1 MIKAKKDLGQNF
13 LTDAIIINQI
23 IETINPDAEDTFLEI
38 GPGRGAITEPLL
50 KSIKYLHAVEIDRDL
65 IKALENIKNTNLL
78 IHNNSILKFQLE
90 QLGDRNLRV
99 IGNLPYNISTQIM
112 LWTFENL
119 KMFKDIHFMFQKE
132 FGERLVSK
140 NDKKSFGRLSVLT
153 QYLTKPEFCFQ
164 INPESFIPEP
174 KVESVFIK
182 LLPIEGR
189 SFNDALTKKLQ
200 EVSRI
205 AFMHKRKMIGK
216 SLKSILAI
224 EELVNLGI
232 DLKSRPENLSVEDY
246 VKSSETLI

>member
-112 LWTFENL
+112 LWTFANL

-246 VKSSETLI
+246 VKISETLI

>member
-13 LTDAIIINQI
+13 LIDAIIINQI

-246 VKSSETLI
+246 VKISETLI

>member
-246 VKSSETLI
+246 VKISETLI

>member
-1 MIKAKKDLGQNF
+1 M
-13 LTDAIIINQI
+13 
-23 IETINPDAEDTFLEI
+23 
-38 GPGRGAITEPLL
+38 
-50 KSIKYLHAVEIDRDL
+50 
-65 IKALENIKNTNLL
+65 
-78 IHNNSILKFQLE
+78 
-90 QLGDRNLRV
+90 
-99 IGNLPYNISTQIM
+99 
-112 LWTFENL
+112 
-119 KMFKDIHFMFQKE
+119 
-132 FGERLVSK
+132 
-140 NDKKSFGRLSVLT
+140 LT

-246 VKSSETLI
+246 VKISETLI

>member
-164 INPESFIPEP
+164 INPESFIPKP

-246 VKSSETLI
+246 VKISETLI

>member
-13 LTDAIIINQI
+13 LIDAIIINQI

-112 LWTFENL
+112 LWTFANL

-246 VKSSETLI
+246 VKISETLI

>member
-216 SLKSILAI
+216 SLKSILRT
-224 EELVNLGI
+224 
-232 DLKSRPENLSVEDY
+232 S
-246 VKSSETLI
+246 